1 MATKVQAATLINTV
15 RYQTDRNSL
24 KRVRKELK
32 DLQTQV
38 GKTMAQGTPG
48 AARQAVRTARQNAA
62 AVVDAHVKSFEE
74 ISKQRAKQ
82 SAKNVQNNLNAMFG
96 IDKVKKSARDSANV
110 FKASFADQA
119 ETVKKQNAAMDQ
131 YNKKMLAQQ
140 STIDDMR
147 DRILKARAAQE
158 KRDRN
163 ANRVN
168 DEFTFQ
174 AQRLKLT
181 RGATDEASRAME
193 GLNKR
198 YREGA
203 IELAD
208 YRQQTRHLLT
218 DLRSQSKEFMTWRE
232 RLADFRKGG
241 SGGLGMRGMAL
252 GLGVAGG
259 IGAAYLGQRAAS
271 ESLRS
276 GVEQIRGL
284 QRANTMG
291 LSTEQTQALQ
301 LASLR
306 ETGINLSYEKIS
318 DIAKDVQDKVGQ
330 LSLGKWTQ
338 NKKTG
343 EWSFGGGGELGDW
356 VKIMTERGGYG
367 RDEAVQT
374 LQNAKGPVEFGL
386 ILQNLRK
393 SAKLT
398 DSEFTALSEAI
409 NDFSYITKAMGP
421 DAQNVVSAMQELAR
435 VGFLYT
441 DQEKENLQELS
452 NLSAQY
458 TAVTQVLQG
467 KFASSF
473 VEGLNEA
480 GINSRNF
487 STELA
492 GANPLVKGLG
502 EFAGQT
508 AGQLLKLANALP
520 EWWSSVFGTRNV
532 ENKSGWYYDD
542 SALGWGIN
550 GIKSL
555 FGMDTGENWNP
566 QAGFNTQAAL
576 DQRYANFAVGNP
588 YSMAGQVPVQSSV
601 AMTIQIDP
609 DADAIGRAFS
619 AHATDVFNNGIDD
632 LTFQVDNMTSNN

>member
-32 DLQTQV
+32 ALQAQV
-38 GKTMAQGTPG
+38 GKTMAQGSPG
-48 AARQAVRTARQNAA
+48 AARQAVKAARQNAA

-74 ISKQRAKQ
+74 VSKQRAKQ
-82 SAKNVQNNLNAMFG
+82 AARNVQNNLNAMFG

-140 STIDDMR
+140 ANIDDMR
-147 DRILKARAAQE
+147 DKILKARAAQE

-163 ANRVN
+163 ANRIN

-181 RGATDEASRAME
+181 RNATDEATHAME
-193 GLNKR
+193 NLNKA
-198 YREGA
+198 YRQGH

-208 YRQQTRHLLT
+208 YRQQSRHLLT

-276 GVEQIRGL
+276 GVEQSRGL

-291 LSTEQTQALQ
+291 LSSEQVQALQ

-409 NDFSYITKAMGP
+409 NDFSYVTKAMGP
-421 DAQNVVSAMQELAR
+421 EAQNVITAMQELAR
-435 VGFLYT
+435 NGMLYT
-441 DQEKENLQELS
+441 DQEKQNLQELS

-473 VEGLNEA
+473 VEGLQDA
-480 GINSRNF
+480 GINSSNLA
-487 STELA
+487 TELA
-492 GANPLVKGLG
+492 GANPMVKGLG
-502 EFAGQT
+502 QFAGET
-508 AGQLLKLANALP
+508 AGMLLRLTNAIP
-520 EWWSSVFGTRNV
+520 TWWDSFFGTRTV
-532 ENKSGWYYDD
+532 TNKSGWYYDD
-542 SALGWGIN
+542 SMLGGAIN
-550 GIKSL
+550 GVKSF
-555 FGMDTGENWNP
+555 FGMDTGANWSP
-566 QAGFNTQAAL
+566 ESGFNTQDAL
-576 DQRYANFAVGNP
+576 NQRYSNLAIGNP
-588 YSMAGQVPVQSSV
+588 YSMMSQLPVENNLT
-601 AMTIQIDP
+601 MTIQIDP
-609 DADAIGRAFS
+609 NADMLSRAFD
-619 AHATDVFNNGIDD
+619 AHALDVFNNGIDD
-632 LTFQVDNMTSNN
+632 LTFQVNNMTSNN